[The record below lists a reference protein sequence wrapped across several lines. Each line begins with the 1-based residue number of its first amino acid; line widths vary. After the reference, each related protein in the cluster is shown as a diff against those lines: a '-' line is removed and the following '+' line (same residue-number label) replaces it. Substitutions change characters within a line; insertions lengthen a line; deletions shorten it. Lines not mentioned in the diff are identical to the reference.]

1 MTIPSA
7 PGKPV
12 LLSPDTSTVVP
23 VAAYTIARPGPHTR
37 AAVAGLV
44 VATLAIGLAYASAL
58 LALGADGRAPTW
70 APWLMATGVP
80 LALVS
85 VMTLGAARGGRVP
98 GVLLAAFAFVGMLLA
113 AGFALALALPGSA
126 GTAAAGTAA
135 AGTAG
140 EPLLLGLPRRAAII
154 VYGIGLLPV
163 LVLPV
168 AYAMTFEAS
177 TLRDEDLERVVAL
190 GRAAAARRDA
200 ERQDAAKGDAA
211 RAVSR

>member
-126 GTAAAGTAA
+126 GTAAAGTA
-135 AGTAG
+135 G

-163 LVLPV
+163 LVLPM